1 MRRTTRSLLVLGLV
15 LLLTLLSAS
24 LMAAQ
29 PNAPTS
35 DDSPDLAGV
44 NAPPTRSGAP
54 VSVNPSGGLYDNGP
68 LVNSPGT
75 GPGGSD
81 ESIARNVTVGLT
93 SRGFNVSASGGF
105 RITDDFT
112 IAGPAS
118 WQITGV
124 LFYAYMG
131 NSPTSPSPCS
141 AVNYQ
146 IWNGPPSDPGSTV
159 VFGDTTTN
167 RLVSSTWANMYRRQ
181 ESTPTDYTRPVFVLN
196 NSAGVT
202 LPPGHYWIDWQVD
215 GDINY
220 TGPWQPPVTI
230 DGQTSTGDAQ
240 QMVSGVWQAIVDA
253 GLQTPLG
260 APFSIEGTLVTPTAV
275 ELSSLQSDA
284 THNLPWLPLTFV
296 ILLATALSITLG
308 RRLAR

>member
-15 LLLTLLSAS
+15 LLLTLFSVS

-29 PNAPTS
+29 PSAPVS
-35 DDSPDLAGV
+35 DDGPTLAGV
-44 NAPPTRSGAP
+44 NAPPTQRVGPGPRSP
-54 VSVNPSGGLYDNGP
+54 YSDLFDNGP

-93 SRGFNVSASGGF
+93 SRGFNASASGLF
-105 RITDDFT
+105 RISDDFA
-112 IAGPAS
+112 IPSGAS

-124 LFYAYMG
+124 RLYAYMG
-131 NSPTSPSPCS
+131 GSPTSPSPFT

-202 LPPGHYWIDWQVD
+202 LAPGHYFIDWQVD
-215 GDINY
+215 GVINY

-230 DGQTSTGDAQ
+230 DGQTTTGDAQ
-240 QMVSGVWQAIVDA
+240 QMVSGVWQAVVDS

-260 APFSIEGTLVTPTAV
+260 APFVIEGTVVNPTAV
-275 ELSSLQSDA
+275 ELSSLRTDS
-284 THNLPWLPLTFV
+284 TPSLSWLPLT
-296 ILLATALSITLG
+296 ILALLAAGLTLR
-308 RRLAR
+308 RRLVR

>member
-1 MRRTTRSLLVLGLV
+1 MRKTTHY
-15 LLLTLLSAS
+15 LLLFSLALLLIVFSAS
-24 LMAAQ
+24 LTAAQ
-29 PNAPTS
+29 PSAPAS
-35 DDSPDLAGV
+35 DDGPTFGGV
-44 NAPPTRSGAP
+44 NAPPIYGGNYKP
-54 VSVNPSGGLYDNGP
+54 VNPNAILWDNGP

-93 SRGFNVSASGGF
+93 SRGFNVSLGGDF
-105 RITDDFT
+105 RMTDDFT
-112 IAGPAS
+112 ITGPAS
-118 WQITGV
+118 WQVTAV
-124 LFYAYMG
+124 HLYVYMG
-131 NSPTSPSPCS
+131 NSPTSPSPFT

-146 IWNGPPSDPGSTV
+146 IWDGVPNATGSNI
-159 VFGDTTTN
+159 VFGDTATN

-181 ESTPTDYTRPVFVLN
+181 ESTPTDYTRPVFVLD
-196 NSAGVT
+196 NSAGVI

-240 QMVSGVWQAIVDA
+240 QMVGGVWQPVVDA

-260 APFSIEGTLVTPTAV
+260 APFIIEGTLVTPTAV

-284 THNLPWLPLTFV
+284 MRTPWLPFALV
-296 ILLATALSITLG
+296 ILFATALSITVG

>member
-1 MRRTTRSLLVLGLV
+1 MRRTTRTLLALGLV
-15 LLLTLLSAS
+15 LLLTLLSVS
-24 LMAAQ
+24 LSAAQ
-29 PNAPTS
+29 PSAPIS
-35 DDSPDLAGV
+35 DDGPTLGGV
-44 NAPPTRSGAP
+44 NAPPTNGANYKP
-54 VSVNPSGGLYDNGP
+54 VNPNVILWDNGP

-93 SRGFNVSASGGF
+93 SRGFNVSLGGDF
-105 RITDDFT
+105 RMTDDFT

-118 WQITGV
+118 WQV
-124 LFYAYMG
+124 NEVYLYVYMG
-131 NSPTSPSPCS
+131 NSPTSPSPFT

-146 IWNGPPSDPGSTV
+146 IWDGVPSDPGSTV

-181 ESTPTDYTRPVFVLN
+181 ESTPTDYTRPVFALN

-240 QMVSGVWQAIVDA
+240 QMVGGVWQAVVDA
-253 GLQTPLG
+253 GLLTPLG
-260 APFSIEGTLVTPTAV
+260 APFVIEGTLVNPTAV
-275 ELSSLQSDA
+275 ELSSLQSDS
-284 THNLPWLPLTFV
+284 TRSLPWLPLAAV
-296 ILLATALSITLG
+296 ILFATTLSIALG